1 MKDYEDDCG
10 GRASLPR
17 ELILTEEA
25 LMIEYLRF
33 RWRLW
38 RWRRQYIEDERRTEA
53 AVAAAKARGAG
64 DQIDEIW
71 GGSDAPVLR
80 YKVRRA
86 MSDYL
91 IAEADRL
98 LIPLPD
104 KGDEKIWENPERYPT
119 LTKEGINQL
128 RAMIRAERKAR
139 MELFVMWV
147 PGVVGVLGALIG
159 LASILVGKK

>member
-1 MKDYEDDCG
+1 MDY
-10 GRASLPR
+10 LKF
-17 ELILTEEA
+17 L
-25 LMIEYLRF
+25 
-33 RWRLW
+33 WQLW
-38 RWRRQYIEDERRTEA
+38 RWQKQYIEDERRTEA
-53 AVAAAKARGAG
+53 AVAAAKARGCEASE
-64 DQIDEIW
+64 IEEIW
-71 GGSDAPVLR
+71 GGSDAQVLR
-80 YKVRRA
+80 YRVRRA

-104 KGDEKIWENPERYPT
+104 KEDEKIWENIERYPT
-119 LTKEGINQL
+119 LTQQGINEV
-128 RAMIRAERKAR
+128 RAEIRAERKAR